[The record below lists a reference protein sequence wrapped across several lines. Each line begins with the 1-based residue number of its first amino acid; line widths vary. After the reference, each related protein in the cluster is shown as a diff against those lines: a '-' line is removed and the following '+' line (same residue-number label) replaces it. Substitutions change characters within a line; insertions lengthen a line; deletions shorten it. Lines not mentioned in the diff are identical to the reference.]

1 MPKSDRS
8 RAVARGTRSVTR
20 RNRADVIA
28 AARVLFAEQG
38 FHGTS
43 MRDLGKELGIRG
55 SSLYSHVVSKDELL
69 VDVVREAASR
79 FQSLA
84 DEVRNMSGTATEKL
98 FRLVQGH
105 LQILVEDPD
114 QARTFLNEIRFL
126 PALEREEAVV
136 MFDRYQ
142 ETFREVIETGCINS
156 EFRSDLDVSLMANL
170 ILSLLNGT
178 TRWFRTEGTLDTT
191 SLGNEIHELLT
202 GGLTSGLKVE
212 TL

>member
-1 MPKSDRS
+1 
-8 RAVARGTRSVTR
+8 
-20 RNRADVIA
+20 
-28 AARVLFAEQG
+28 
-38 FHGTS
+38 
-43 MRDLGKELGIRG
+43 
-55 SSLYSHVVSKDELL
+55 
-69 VDVVREAASR
+69 
-79 FQSLA
+79 
-84 DEVRNMSGTATEKL
+84 MSGTAAEKL

-178 TRWFRTEGTLDTT
+178 TRWFRTEGTLDTA
-191 SLGNEIHELLT
+191 SLGNEIHQLLT
-202 GGLTSGLKVE
+202 GGLTPGLKDE